1 MKRYA
6 ICLLMSFSILISMPL
21 NAVSLWDNDFVWEYY
36 DYYNDSMG
44 NPINTIGRIGLLKYT
59 LNIQDDDPSSLL
71 WKFESS
77 REWELRERDDKV
89 GWGYE
94 GENLHPKPD
103 AEVVVDGDR
112 VYMRITQE
120 YVKKHGWCEFDY
132 GAQRFIPA
140 TLEEDM
146 EVTLY
151 DFSVKPGDRYQT
163 LLFGNFLTTANVVST
178 DFRDDILGG
187 VRQVKILTD
196 FSIQD
201 FNLDYEP
208 GEEFNENYDKFTI
221 SYVEKLG
228 NISYGTF
235 TELNPC
241 WYAKTDGKH
250 FETVINNVYDSQGE
264 VVYKGKDFNGFAS
277 MRDITSDPKVSQTIY
292 DLHGREVT
300 NPVSGSIY
308 IRNGKKFVA
317 E

>member
-1 MKRYA
+1 MEVRV
-6 ICLLMSFSILISMPL
+6 ITGM
-21 NAVSLWDNDFVWEYY
+21 
-36 DYYNDSMG
+36 
-44 NPINTIGRIGLLKYT
+44 
-59 LNIQDDDPSSLL
+59 
-71 WKFESS
+71 
-77 REWELRERDDKV
+77 ELRERDDKV

-120 YVKKHGWCEFDY
+120 YVKEHGWCEFDY
-132 GAQRFIPA
+132 GARQFIPA
-140 TLEEDM
+140 SLEEDI

-208 GEEFNENYDKFTI
+208 GEEFNENYDIFTI

-241 WYAKTDGKH
+241 WYDKTDGKH

-264 VVYKGKDFNGFAS
+264 IVYKGKDFDGFAS

-308 IRNGKKFVA
+308 IRDGKKFVA